1 MIIIEIIIGLIMAY
15 LMKQILDVQQERYE
29 ERQKEI
35 EPIKIFVEIINE
47 NYYAWLHEENKFI
60 MQSKSKEDFIEELKK
75 MFPNQNLN
83 LLSKEK
89 IAWHQENKN

>member
-1 MIIIEIIIGLIMAY
+1 
-15 LMKQILDVQQERYE
+15 
-29 ERQKEI
+29 
-35 EPIKIFVEIINE
+35 
-47 NYYAWLHEENKFI
+47 AWLHEENKFI